1 MDWLNLHISVLD
13 SPQVLRCDP
22 VRRATWLFLLR
33 YCISQ
38 ENGGVIEDCAA
49 WGDTSWQQIVRVK
62 LREVRAESPLWTW
75 EGDSLRV
82 TFYPTEKETEVQA
95 KRELARTNGRRG
107 GRPRETNVGSETETD
122 KEPTLVISAK
132 AEGNGRERKGK
143 EVSAAAPPH
152 AQEPPPPPEPGLFDP
167 DQGKPPGE
175 PAATTRMV
183 DHRDFANW
191 RITIGHR
198 VYVGRD
204 ERDEWLALYAAEGW
218 DEMSKAY
225 VQILDRTGRRFDQD
239 DALHRCQALAKAI
252 NTDYADLPVRLMRCH
267 AANDDPAFRHRHGAL
282 LPKRPGTTTR
292 AERRTGI
299 SDAQRMAD
307 ADDLAASLGW

>member
-75 EGDSLRV
+75 EGNSLRV
-82 TFYPTEKETEVQA
+82 TFYPSEKETEVQA
-95 KRELARTNGRRG
+95 KRELARTNGQRG
-107 GRPRETNVGSETETD
+107 GRPKRTNVGSENETD
-122 KEPTLVISAK
+122 KEPTSVNSPK
-132 AEGNGRERKGK
+132 AEGKGMERKGM

-152 AQEPPPPPEPGLFDP
+152 AQEPTPPPPEPSLFDP

-175 PAATTRMV
+175 PVTTTRML
-183 DHRDFANW
+183 DKRNFADW
-191 RITIGHR
+191 RIMIGKR
-198 VYVGRD
+198 CFVSQD
-204 ERDEWLALYAAEGW
+204 ERAEWHALFAAEGW
-218 DEMSKAY
+218 ASMTAGY
-225 VQILDRTGRRFDQD
+225 QIL
-239 DALHRCQALAKAI
+239 AAKH
-252 NTDYADLPVRLMRCH
+252 PE
-267 AANDDPAFRHRHGAL
+267 PAKLFMSMFQEIR
-282 LPKRPGTTTR
+282 
-292 AERRTGI
+292 E
-299 SDAQRMAD
+299 
-307 ADDLAASLGW
+307 